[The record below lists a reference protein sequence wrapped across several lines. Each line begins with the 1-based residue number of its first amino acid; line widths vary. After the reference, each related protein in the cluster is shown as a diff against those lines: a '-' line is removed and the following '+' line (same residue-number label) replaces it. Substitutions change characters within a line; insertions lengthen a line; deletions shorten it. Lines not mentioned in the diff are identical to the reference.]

1 MSFFYRKAGIIMNKV
16 ITITRQFGSGG
27 REIGKKLAKM
37 KRVMDENEPITDG
50 APPIYTPKESGV
62 VDAYNIRADR
72 WQIAMN
78 AMDRVNSYKASEYLK
93 NSENKPTEEETK
105 PTTKPTVNEE
115 THQE

>member
-1 MSFFYRKAGIIMNKV
+1 MKTIQKIRINHFKGLTPQLEEGETII
-16 ITITRQFGSGG
+16 
-27 REIGKKLAKM
+27 AKM